1 MRKAVID
8 KLVLTA
14 IILLGVMLI
23 WKQGEVSA
31 AIIEAV
37 KNCVYRI
44 VPSLFAMSVV
54 STAISKSGVVSDMF
68 RRSRVDGNIITAF
81 IFGNIGGYPIGAK
94 LLAEMVDDGR
104 LSAHEAA
111 SALPFCYGCG
121 PAFSAG
127 IAGVAVFG
135 DARFGIAAMC
145 ADFCANATMFLWYI
159 AMNKNAKNAAESKS
173 DGFST
178 KLMTDSVN
186 SAASAMVGVCSM
198 IVFFA
203 ALRAVLESVVPRIFE
218 VMMLPSV
225 LEISNISGLSVR
237 DGITLPIVSMLL
249 GFGGLC
255 VIMQVAAIVGG
266 RFLLKKFMLSR
277 ILSLPLI
284 GGYAF
289 VIAKIF
295 DRLGIVAEAATKI
308 RLSRSSSLIPVIC
321 VAAMVAITLT
331 GRRISD

>member
-1 MRKAVID
+1 MRKNAVD
-8 KLVLTA
+8 RLVLLAVTA
-14 IILLGVMLI
+14 LGVMLI
-23 WKQGEVSA
+23 LKQREVSA

-37 KNCVYRI
+37 KSCVYSI
-44 VPSLFAMSVV
+44 IPSLFAMSVV
-54 STAISKSGVVSDMF
+54 STAISKSGVVSGLF
-68 RRSRVDGNIITAF
+68 RKPRVDGNIITAF
-81 IFGNIGGYPIGAK
+81 IFGNVGGYPIGAK

-104 LSAHEAA
+104 LSACEAA

-127 IAGVAVFG
+127 IVGAAVFG

-145 ADFCANATMFLWYI
+145 ADFCANAMMFLWYI
-159 AMNKNAKNAAESKS
+159 VTHKNRKNSVCGKFE
-173 DGFST
+173 GFST
-178 KLMTDSVN
+178 KLMIDSVN
-186 SAASAMVGVCSM
+186 SAVSAMTGVCSM

-218 VMMLPSV
+218 VNIVPSI
-225 LEISNISGLSVR
+225 LEISNMSALSVH
-237 DGITLPIVSMLL
+237 DGITLPIASMLL

-255 VIMQVAAIVGG
+255 VVMQVAAIVGG
-266 RFLLKKFMLSR
+266 RFSLKMFILSR
-277 ILSLPLI
+277 FVALPLA

-289 VIAKIF
+289 IISKILYRF
-295 DRLGIVAEAATKI
+295 GIVAEAATKI

-331 GRRISD
+331 HRRADG